1 MPLAP
6 GPAAQHVPPGRL
18 GYLLAGIA
26 LSPGGLLGGHLA
38 GPMPGVQIGSI
49 AGTIG
54 SLLLQRR
61 PGAEGCAA
69 RAVEKRGRAADALTR
84 IER

>member
-6 GPAAQHVPPGRL
+6 GPAAQPVPPGRP
-18 GYLLAGIA
+18 GNLLAGIA

-54 SLLLQRR
+54 SLL
-61 PGAEGCAA
+61 PFSAA
-69 RAVEKRGRAADALTR
+69 PAPKDAPPAPSR
-84 IER
+84 NEDEPPMP